1 MFAFAFGDIQL
12 SDGRRVLLFSSDA
25 HLKILARAG
34 QILQDA
40 TFRITPSLWTQTF
53 IINASVTSSTFIPTV
68 IALLPDKK
76 RDTYDAMFGSLKE
89 NLEARGL
96 ELSARYMMSLTQL
109 REQQK
114 KMNEDLAHSLTQLR
128 KQHEEDIKTKDH
140 SITQLR
146 KKNEDQAHSITQL
159 RKLYEEEKKKTVD
172 HSLTQKMNEAQAH
185 SLTQFR
191 KLYEEEMKTKD
202 HSITQLRK
210 QYEEEKKKNEDQA
223 HSLTQLREQYEE
235 EKYKTEE
242 VRKICERVEKKEKQ
256 EVREWVVRG
265 FMICLYFIFNYFL
278 KYIVKEKF
286 SFCRIG
292 L

>member
-96 ELSARYMMSLTQL
+96 ELSARYMMSDF
-109 REQQK
+109 E
-114 KMNEDLAHSLTQLR
+114 LAIRDSFISHFP
-128 KQHEEDIKTKDH
+128 D
-140 SITQLR
+140 
-146 KKNEDQAHSITQL
+146 
-159 RKLYEEEKKKTVD
+159 V
-172 HSLTQKMNEAQAH
+172 EAKGCAFH
-185 SLTQFR
+185 
-191 KLYEEEMKTKD
+191 
-202 HSITQLRK
+202 
-210 QYEEEKKKNEDQA
+210 
-223 HSLTQLREQYEE
+223 
-235 EKYKTEE
+235 
-242 VRKICERVEKKEKQ
+242 
-256 EVREWVVRG
+256 
-265 FMICLYFIFNYFL
+265 
-278 KYIVKEKF
+278 
-286 SFCRIG
+286 FCKGRPNPG
-292 L
+292 